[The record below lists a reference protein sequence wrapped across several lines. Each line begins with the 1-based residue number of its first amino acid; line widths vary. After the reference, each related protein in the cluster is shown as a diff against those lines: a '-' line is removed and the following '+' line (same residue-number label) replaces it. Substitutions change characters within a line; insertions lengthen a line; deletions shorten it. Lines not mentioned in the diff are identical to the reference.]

1 MTKIMAGYD
10 IENGIYKVY
19 YYIGRT
25 KYYYSGYPSLEEM
38 VKAHPELAGK
48 AEGDKSPNL
57 RS

>member
-25 KYYYSGYPSLEEM
+25 KYYYSGYPSREEM
-38 VKAHPELAGK
+38 EKAHPELIGRE
-48 AEGDKSPNL
+48 EGD
-57 RS
+57 